1 MRCLYCDKEMTKY
14 SLSSIFIEDDLLC
27 IECRNRLKINKSYLN
42 IEELKVEYFYD
53 YDGIFKELI
62 IQYKECYDEA
72 LYGVF
77 LYMLKDYIKYKY
89 HGYKIFLVPSSVD
102 KLNKRGFNHLQL
114 IFDEVGL
121 DIVDGLRMKCDLIQE
136 GKNLIERKRM
146 VDNYEYVGDILN
158 KVLIVD
164 DIVTTGSS
172 MLGVYKAIKNSSKK
186 VKGLAL
192 ARKKKTLSL

>member
-42 IEELKVEYFYD
+42 IEELKIEYFYD

-89 HGYKIFLVPSSVD
+89 HGYKIILVSSSID